1 MPIMN
6 DKVKWSDFNRR
17 LFAKWPQTNDGH
29 YLRCKKSC

>member
-17 LFAKWPQTNDGH
+17 LFAKWPQTNDG
-29 YLRCKKSC
+29 S